1 MPAGHGP
8 DMESPSRVPPIV
20 RRLGWVS
27 LFTDVASDMVY
38 PLLPALLR
46 NFGAAPIWLG
56 VMEGIAEAASA
67 IVKWRIGPIVDRAPK
82 KKPLIL
88 AGYALATFAR
98 PMIAF
103 ASMGLHVVVL
113 RSLDRVGKGM
123 RGVPR
128 DTLIA
133 ESVPSSSYATAF
145 AFHRM
150 MDNAGSVVG
159 PIVAFALLRALE
171 LPIRVVIM
179 LAVLPGLVSCALVMF
194 AIKEPEATSVEPS
207 DERRDAVTGTAA
219 AAGAGA
225 AAGAD
230 TLVRAEAAALPRD
243 VKTYLLV
250 LGLFTLGASAD
261 SFLLLRAVELG
272 MSEAWAPL
280 LWLALGGAKAAS
292 NMPGGWLADRF
303 GRKRTLVVAWLLYA
317 CFYAAAP
324 HVTTPIAFAL
334 LVIAYGAYYG
344 LAEGSERALLAEQAP
359 ASMRGR
365 AFGAMHAVTGLAVL
379 PANLL
384 FGALYAKHVA
394 LAFGVSA
401 ACAAAAAVLLLVLVK
416 EHQHTPESASLSP

>member
-1 MPAGHGP
+1 MP
-8 DMESPSRVPPIV
+8 SPSRSRVPPIV

-56 VMEGIAEAASA
+56 AMEGIAEAASA
-67 IVKWRIGPIVDRAPK
+67 VVKWRIGPVVDRAPK

-98 PMIAF
+98 PLIAF
-103 ASMGLHVVVL
+103 ASLGLHVVVL
-113 RSLDRVGKGM
+113 RALDRIGKGM

-133 ESVPSSSYATAF
+133 ESVPKETLATAF

-171 LPIRVVIM
+171 LPLRVVIM
-179 LAVLPGLVSCALVMF
+179 LAVVPGLVSCLLVMF
-194 AIKEPEATSVEPS
+194 AVKEPGPPTAADADAAASA
-207 DERRDAVTGTAA
+207 DRDARVAA
-219 AAGAGA
+219 P
-225 AAGAD
+225 
-230 TLVRAEAAALPRD
+230 ALPRH
-243 VKTYLLV
+243 VKGYLAV
-250 LGLFTLGASAD
+250 LALFTLGASAD
-261 SFLLLRAVELG
+261 SFLLLRAVEIG

-280 LWLALGGAKAAS
+280 LWLALGGAKALS

-303 GRKRTLVVAWLLYA
+303 GRRRTLVFAWLLYA
-317 CFYAAAP
+317 GFYAAAP
-324 HVTTPIAFAL
+324 HVTTPLAFGV
-334 LVIAYGAYYG
+334 LVIGYGLYYG

-359 ASMRGR
+359 PSMRGR

-401 ACAAAAAVLLLVLVK
+401 ACAAAAAMLLLVVVK
-416 EHQHTPESASLSP
+416 EHQPPPRSATLSS

>member
-1 MPAGHGP
+1 MRAGRLPAS
-8 DMESPSRVPPIV
+8 MSTPSRVPSIV

-46 NFGAAPIWLG
+46 NFGAAAIWLG
-56 VMEGIAEAASA
+56 AMEGIAEAASA
-67 IVKWRIGPIVDRAPK
+67 VVKWRIGPVVDRAPR

-103 ASMGLHVVVL
+103 ASMGVHVVVL
-113 RSLDRVGKGM
+113 RALDRIGKGV

-133 ESVPSSSYATAF
+133 ESVPKETLATAF

-150 MDNAGSVVG
+150 MDNAGSVLG
-159 PIVAFALLRALE
+159 PIVAFALLRTLE

-179 LAVLPGLVSCALVMF
+179 LAVVPGLVSCALVIF
-194 AIKEPEATSVEPS
+194 AVKEPG
-207 DERRDAVTGTAA
+207 DAES
-219 AAGAGA
+219 AGA
-225 AAGAD
+225 ADPPA
-230 TLVRAEAAALPRD
+230 RALPARASEGPEPLPAG
-243 VKTYLLV
+243 VKRYLAV
-250 LGLFTLGASAD
+250 LALFTLGASAD
-261 SFLLLRAVELG
+261 SFLLLRAVEIG

-280 LWLALGGAKAAS
+280 LWLALGGAKALS
-292 NMPGGWLADRF
+292 NLPGGWLADRF
-303 GRKRTLVVAWLLYA
+303 GRKRTLVFAWLLYA

-324 HVTTPIAFAL
+324 HVTTPLPFAL
-334 LVIAYGAYYG
+334 IVIAYGAYYG

-359 ASMRGR
+359 PSMRGR

-394 LAFGVSA
+394 LAFGASA
-401 ACAAAAAVLLLVLVK
+401 ACAAGAAGLLLVLVK
-416 EHQHTPESASLSP
+416 EHQEPPESATLSA